1 MTNIDDQYRI
11 ITNRAGWIDRSELG
25 RLQFDGK
32 DRQAFL
38 QALVSNEVDALLAN
52 HGVYATYLTPQ
63 GRMICDLRIYN
74 RGAHLLAVVAAGLAT
89 SLAARLDQ
97 LIFAED
103 VTVRDVSAEIAQL
116 TVMGAAAAAVLERAF
131 GIDVDALAPLAQ
143 AATAKA
149 VVARADEADVPMFDV
164 FVPAS
169 SRDETLAAIQSAG
182 AEPIGPEIVD
192 LLRIEAGR
200 PAFGVDMTS
209 ETIPLEAGLQ
219 DRGISTEKGCY
230 VGQEVII
237 RVLHRGGG
245 RVVKRL
251 VTLVFAAEAKA
262 PAAAGTMI
270 TAEDRDIGVLTSAA
284 WSPRR
289 ERVVALG
296 YVRRDQAEVGRHVHA
311 GGHDAEVTGWA
322 R

>member
-25 RLQFDGK
+25 RLQIDGK
-32 DRQAFL
+32 DRHAFL
-38 QALVSNEVDALLAN
+38 QALVSNEVDGLLAN

-63 GRMICDLRIYN
+63 GRMITDLRIYN
-74 RGAHLLAVVAAGLAT
+74 RGHHLLAVVAPGLAT
-89 SLAARLDQ
+89 TLAERLDQ
-97 LIFAED
+97 LIFAEE
-103 VTVRDVSAEIAQL
+103 VSIRDVSAEIAQL
-116 TVMGAAAAAVLERAF
+116 TVVGAGASAVIERAF
-131 GIDVDALAPLAQ
+131 AVDADVLAPLAQ
-143 AATAKA
+143 TVSGNA
-149 VVARADEADVPMFDV
+149 VIARADEADAPMFDV
-164 FVPAS
+164 FIPSAG
-169 SRDETLAAIQSAG
+169 RDEARAAIEAAG
-182 AEPIGPEIVD
+182 AEPVSAPLIE

-209 ETIPLEAGLQ
+209 DTIPLEAGLQ
-219 DRGISTEKGCY
+219 DRAISTAKGCY

-237 RVLHRGGG
+237 RFLHRGGG

-251 VTLVFAAEAKA
+251 VTLVFAAAAKA
-262 PAAAGTMI
+262 PASVGTPI
-270 TAEDRDIGVLTSAA
+270 SVDGRDVGVLTSAA

-296 YVRRDQAEVGRHVHA
+296 FVLRDHAEVGRHVHA
-311 GGHDAEVTGWA
+311 GGHDAEITGFA

>member
-11 ITNRAGWIDRSELG
+11 ITNRAGWIDRTELG

-32 DRQAFL
+32 DRHSFL
-38 QALVSNEVDALLAN
+38 QVLVSNEVEALLAN

-63 GRMICDLRIYN
+63 GRMIADLRIYN
-74 RGAHLLAVVAAGLAT
+74 RGDRLLAVVAPGVAAA
-89 SLAARLDQ
+89 LAARLDQ

-103 VTVRDVSAEIAQL
+103 VTVRDVSADIAQL
-116 TVMGAAAAAVLERAF
+116 TVIGATAEGVLERAF
-131 GIDVDALAPLAQ
+131 AVDADSLAALAQ
-143 AATAKA
+143 LAARD
-149 VVARADEADVPMFDV
+149 VVIARADEADVPMFDV
-164 FVPAS
+164 FVPSAG
-169 SRDETLAAIQSAG
+169 RDEALAAIQGAG
-182 AEPIGPEIVD
+182 AEPVSPALVD

-200 PAFGVDMTS
+200 PAFGVDMTA

-219 DRGISTEKGCY
+219 DRAISTSKGCY

-245 RVVKRL
+245 RVVTRL
-251 VTLVFAAEAKA
+251 VTLVFAPTAKA
-262 PAAAGTMI
+262 PAAAGTAI
-270 TAEDRDIGVLTSAA
+270 TADGRDIGALTSAA

-289 ERVVALG
+289 ERVVGLG
-296 YVRRDQAEVGRHVHA
+296 YVHRDHAEAGRHVHA
-311 GGHDAEVTGWA
+311 GGHEAEITGLA